1 MKKIFMMF
9 TILIFLFGI
18 NNVCASERIQVTLNK
33 CVDGDTAWFNLNKEK
48 TKFRFL
54 ALDTPESTNKIEPYG
69 KEASKYTCDI
79 LTNAQI
85 IEIEYDKN
93 SNKTDKYGRNLAWI
107 FIDGKLLQ
115 SSIIENGL
123 GEVDYLY
130 GDYKYTDIL
139 KEKQN
144 EAKEN
149 KLNIW
154 SEEET
159 NLEDNKTLMYIAIA
173 VIIIACIFNK
183 SYRKKIINKS
193 KKQLKK
199 KLDSF
204 L

>member
-18 NNVCASERIQVTLNK
+18 NNVDASERIQVTLNK

-69 KEASKYTCDI
+69 KEASKYTCDM

-93 SNKTDKYGRNLAWI
+93 SDKTDKYGRNLAWI

-154 SEEET
+154 SEEEN
-159 NLEDNKTLMYIAIA
+159 NLEDNKTLIYIAISI
-173 VIIIACIFNK
+173 IIIACIFNK
-183 SYRKKIINKS
+183 SYRKKIINKL